1 MFPSANLTFTRG
13 EKRQIAGR
21 ARQLRVY
28 VHILPRYLA
37 VTKKM
42 ETHVATGIT
51 AREQHSEDALTAHVL
66 QRDPNPLPNGLIEPF
81 LSYDNRLSEREV
93 LQSLPIT
100 FSTASGED
108 WHKVALEPN
117 AVALCDN
124 LVGLSALARSGEK
137 ARLIYLDPP
146 YNTGF
151 GFHGRDLR
159 HAYKDDRSTAVY
171 VEFMRRRL
179 ILMRECLADDGSI
192 YIHIGHQ
199 MLGHLKVLM
208 DEVFGSKNFK
218 NIIARRKCSSKNFT
232 SNSYSNIH
240 DYLLFYTKS
249 GNYVWH
255 QPGQKPTE
263 DWLNKEYSK
272 VDARGRYKL
281 VPVHAPGTRNGET
294 GMLWRGKSPP
304 PGKHW
309 QYAPSKLDIL
319 DADGQIHWS
328 KTGNPRRKVYLTDDK
343 LVPFTDQWD
352 CFRDA
357 HHQSIGISGYPT
369 EKNIDMLRM
378 IVGASSDPGDLVVD
392 PFCGSGTTLAAA
404 DDLGRRFIGFDESFV
419 AMEATLNRLRFGV
432 KPMGDYVERKPVEQR
447 QGMLEALFDAPANTA
462 SAATA
467 RYFRF
472 LVDSELLCDFPK
484 EIERLAEI

>member
-1 MFPSANLTFTRG
+1 M
-13 EKRQIAGR
+13 
-21 ARQLRVY
+21 
-28 VHILPRYLA
+28 
-37 VTKKM
+37 
-42 ETHVATGIT
+42 ATGIT
-51 AREQHSEDALTAHVL
+51 AKEQHSEDALTAHVPH
-66 QRDPNPLPNGLIEPF
+66 RDPHPLPSGRAEPF
-81 LSYDNRLSEREV
+81 LQYDNRLSEAEALEALPVSFSKVNAGEV
-93 LQSLPIT
+93 SPAQ
-100 FSTASGED
+100 
-108 WHKVALEPN
+108 LEPN
-117 AVALCDN
+117 AVVLCDN
-124 LVGLSALARSGEK
+124 LVGLSALARSK
-137 ARLIYLDPP
+137 HKVRLIYLDPP

-151 GFHGRDLR
+151 GFHSRDLQ
-159 HAYKDDRSTAVY
+159 HAYKDDRSTAGY

-192 YIHIGHQ
+192 YVHIGHQ

-208 DEVFGSKNFK
+208 DEVFGARNFR

-249 GNYVWH
+249 RDYVWN

-263 DWLNKEYSK
+263 DWLNKEYPK
-272 VDARGRYKL
+272 ADGRGRYKL

-294 GMLWRGKSPP
+294 GMPWRGKNPP

-309 QYAPSKLDIL
+309 QYAPSKLDAL
-319 DADGQIHWS
+319 DADGKIHWS

-343 LVPFTDQWD
+343 MVPFTDQWD

-357 HHQSIGISGYPT
+357 HHQSIGITGYPT

-378 IVGASSDPGDLVVD
+378 IVGASSNPGDLVID

-419 AMEATLNRLRFGV
+419 AVDATLKRLRFGV
-432 KPMGDYVERKPVEQR
+432 KPMGDYVEREPIVKA
-447 QGMLEALFDAPANTA
+447 QGTLDALFDAPPVELESA
-462 SAATA
+462 SS
-467 RYFRF
+467 RDFSF
-472 LVDSELLCDFPK
+472 LVDDELLGDFRK
-484 EIERLAEI
+484 EIERVAEV